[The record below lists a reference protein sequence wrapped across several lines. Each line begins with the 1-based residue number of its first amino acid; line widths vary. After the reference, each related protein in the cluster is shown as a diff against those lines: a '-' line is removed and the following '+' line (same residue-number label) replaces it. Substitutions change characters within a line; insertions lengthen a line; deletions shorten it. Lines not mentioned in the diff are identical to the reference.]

1 MILTWVRSYQYTR
14 TPANSDSQHL
24 LVITVSQLTLLDVR
38 SMKAVEET
46 PLQTQLLT
54 SQDFYSGLSVKGI
67 MENVPKSFAGSVRTH
82 RGKLFLL
89 VREIGIRNNHGLI
102 FYRQNPTCKWA
113 LFFTGTTV
121 SFHKFIVAIFSLP
134 SMLLFPTIMVL
145 PPVTQLTFLSKLH
158 FAKRW
163 WERGSR
169 S

>member
-1 MILTWVRSYQYTR
+1 M
-14 TPANSDSQHL
+14 
-24 LVITVSQLTLLDVR
+24 ITVSELILLDVR

-46 PLQTQLLT
+46 PLQTHLLT
-54 SQDFYSGLSVKGI
+54 SQDFYSGLSVKDI
-67 MENVPKSFAGSVRTH
+67 MGNVPESFAGSVRTH

-89 VREIGIRNNHGLI
+89 VCQIRIRNDRGLI
-102 FYRQNPTCKWA
+102 FCRQDPTCKWA

-121 SFHKFIVAIFSLP
+121 SFHKFTVAIFSLP
-134 SMLLFPTIMVL
+134 SMLLFPIIMVL

-158 FAKRW
+158 CAKRW